1 MRAAGQVVQLAAYDD
16 RMIDAARRLRI
27 PLRLS

>member
-1 MRAAGQVVQLAAYDD
+1 MRAVGQDVQLAGYDD